1 MIVAV
6 LVIASLVLAVVSV
19 VVFLV
24 GADIIDEA
32 DLADYV
38 AMFYEERRR

>member
-1 MIVAV
+1 MIVAI
-6 LVIASLVLAVVSV
+6 LVIISLILAAASV